1 MFRKGLHRIDYNLLF
16 FSYEIRKKK
25 IEKYIKKIRI
35 LKFKLS
41 SSSQLNTYG
50 ELKKYQYFLSITKF
64 IVIIIIIIKIN
75 KIKEQNLKIILQ
87 RNKS

>member
-1 MFRKGLHRIDYNLLF
+1 MFFL
-16 FSYEIRKKK
+16 YEIRKEK

-50 ELKKYQYFLSITKF
+50 KLKKYQYFLSITKF
-64 IVIIIIIIKIN
+64 IIKIIIKI
-75 KIKEQNLKIILQ
+75 KKFKE
-87 RNKS
+87 

>member
-64 IVIIIIIIKIN
+64 IVIIIIIKIN